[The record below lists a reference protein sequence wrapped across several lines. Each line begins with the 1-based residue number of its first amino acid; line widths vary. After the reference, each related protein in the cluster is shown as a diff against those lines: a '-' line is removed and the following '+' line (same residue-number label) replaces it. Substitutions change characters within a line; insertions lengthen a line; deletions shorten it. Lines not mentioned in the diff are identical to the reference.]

1 MGGCSLKRFCGFLV
15 DNMAILIILV
25 SVLGAAAPSSLRWVG
40 PHIPWM
46 LGVVMFGMG
55 MTLRFEDFR
64 VLARRPWEVCIGA
77 LAQFTLMPLI
87 AWALVKAFA
96 LPPEIAI
103 GVVLVGTCPGGT
115 ASNVITYLAK
125 GDVALSVAMTM
136 TTTLL
141 APVVTPCLTWLLAG
155 AWVDISL
162 AAMMKSIAVMVL
174 LPVAGGLLVNH
185 FAGGL
190 VRRFLPVL
198 PVVSV
203 VAIALL
209 VGGIVALSSASLF
222 ASGPLIFA
230 VVILHNACGLACGYA
245 MAKLFRLSPAK
256 ARAVAVEVG
265 MQNSGLAASLAV
277 MYFSPLAAVPGA
289 IFSLWHNVSGSLL
302 ANYFVKRDAR
312 RAAERLAV

>member
-1 MGGCSLKRFCGFLV
+1 MKKVCDFIV
-15 DNMAILIILV
+15 DNMAILIILI
-25 SVLGAAAPSSLRWVG
+25 SVLGAAVPSSLTWVG
-40 PHIPWM
+40 PNVSWM

-55 MTLRFEDFR
+55 MTLKFEDFR
-64 VLARRPWEVCIGA
+64 LLAKRPWEVGIGA

-87 AWALVKAFA
+87 AWVLVKVFA

-141 APVVTPCLTWLLAG
+141 APIVTPCLTWFLAG

-162 AAMMKSIAVMVL
+162 LAMMKSIAMMVL
-174 LPVAGGLLVNH
+174 FPVIAGLIVNH
-185 FAGGL
+185 FAGRT
-190 VRRFLPVL
+190 VEKFLPVL
-198 PVVSV
+198 PLISV
-203 VAIALL
+203 IAIALL
-209 VGGIVALSSASLF
+209 VGGVVALSASKLF
-222 ASGPLIFA
+222 SYGVLIFA
-230 VVILHNACGLACGYA
+230 VVILHNACGLACGYL
-245 MAKLFRLSPAK
+245 MAKFCHLAPAK
-256 ARAVAVEVG
+256 ARAVAIEVG

-302 ANYFVKRDAR
+302 ANYFVRKDAR
-312 RAAERLAV
+312 DGAEAFKAHPAA

>member
-1 MGGCSLKRFCGFLV
+1 MKKVCDFIV
-15 DNMAILIILV
+15 DNMAILIILI
-25 SVLGAAAPSSLRWVG
+25 SVLGAAVPSSLTWVG
-40 PHIPWM
+40 PNVSWM

-55 MTLRFEDFR
+55 MTLKFEDFR
-64 VLARRPWEVCIGA
+64 LLAKRPWEVGIGA

-87 AWALVKAFA
+87 AWVLVKVFA

-141 APVVTPCLTWLLAG
+141 APIVTPCLTWFLAG

-162 AAMMKSIAVMVL
+162 LAMMKSIAMMVL
-174 LPVAGGLLVNH
+174 FPVIAGLIVNH
-185 FAGGL
+185 FAGRT
-190 VRRFLPVL
+190 VEKFLPVL
-198 PVVSV
+198 PLISV
-203 VAIALL
+203 IAIALL
-209 VGGIVALSSASLF
+209 VGGVVALSASKLF
-222 ASGPLIFA
+222 SYGVLIFA
-230 VVILHNACGLACGYA
+230 VVILHNACGLACGYL
-245 MAKLFRLSPAK
+245 MAKLFRLTPAK
-256 ARAVAVEVG
+256 ARAVAIEVG

-302 ANYFVKRDAR
+302 ANYFVRKDAR
-312 RAAERLAV
+312 DGAEAFKAHPAA